1 MEKKFFIKGFN
12 ETSMSPIFKD
22 KEAYSWREASIKAKE
37 YFEHRGFLKKVV
49 IFEQEVG
56 EEERIAKLI
65 FKNVYGAIEEIDVW
79 KCPDIIKKNR

>member
-12 ETSMSPIFKD
+12 ETCESPVFKD

-49 IFEQEVG
+49 IFEQEEG
-56 EEERIAKLI
+56 EEERTAKLI
-65 FKNVYGAIEEIDVW
+65 FKNVFGAIEEIDVW
-79 KCPDIIKKNR
+79 KLPNIRRNK

>member
-1 MEKKFFIKGFN
+1 MKKKFFIKGFN
-12 ETSMSPIFKD
+12 ETCESPLFKD
-22 KEAYSWREASIKAKE
+22 KEAYCWRDASIKAKE

-49 IFEQEVG
+49 IFEQDLG

-79 KCPDIIKKNR
+79 KPPDIKRNR